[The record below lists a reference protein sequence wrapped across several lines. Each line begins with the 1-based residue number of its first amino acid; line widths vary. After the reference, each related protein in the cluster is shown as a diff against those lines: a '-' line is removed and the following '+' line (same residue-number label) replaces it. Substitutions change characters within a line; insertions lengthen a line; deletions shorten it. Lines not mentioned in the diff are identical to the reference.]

1 MIESHILRLEG
12 KKMKRLILTL
22 AIVVAAAA
30 PTAVADPP
38 ILRVA
43 PANLNFGTRPV
54 GTATIK
60 SALITNGSASPV
72 LVTFDIVS
80 MPDDFGFEAPGFTC
94 PPAGGFVLAPRESCV
109 ATAAFR
115 PSEFFAG
122 LHQTAAVQVVASDP
136 STGAVLAS
144 ELLTM
149 TGTGK

>member
-1 MIESHILRLEG
+1 
-12 KKMKRLILTL
+12 MKRLILTL
-22 AIVVAAAA
+22 ALFAAAAA
-30 PTAVADPP
+30 PIAVADPS
-38 ILRVA
+38 LLKVA
-43 PANLNFGTRPV
+43 PAQLNFGTRSV

-60 SALITNGSASPV
+60 SALIANRSASLV
-72 LVTFDIVS
+72 AVTFDIVS

-94 PPAGGFVLAPRESCV
+94 PPAGGFVLAPGESCV

-115 PSEFFAG
+115 PTEFFAG
-122 LHQTAAVQVVASDP
+122 DPETAAVRVVASDP

>member
-1 MIESHILRLEG
+1 
-12 KKMKRLILTL
+12 MKRLILTL
-22 AIVVAAAA
+22 AIVAAAAA
-30 PTAVADPP
+30 PAAVASPP

-43 PANLNFGTRPV
+43 PTTLNFGTRAV
-54 GTATIK
+54 GTETIR
-60 SALITNGSASPV
+60 SALITNSSASPV

-94 PPAGGFVLAPRESCV
+94 PPAGGFVLAPSESCE

-122 LHQTAAVQVVASDP
+122 LVQTAAVRVVASDP
-136 STGAVLAS
+136 STGTVLAS
-144 ELLTM
+144 ELLRM